1 MTERSDAV
9 LLRTHALGEADVLV
23 VAHTERWGKIRAAA
37 RSARKS
43 RRRFASGLGAG
54 AVGAVEVHVARA
66 GGGLWRLDGFVPR
79 IDHGAM
85 GRDLDR
91 FAYITYLC
99 ELTDVLVD
107 DLHPEPGLHAA
118 LESAIAVISAA
129 LPEAM
134 TLRRYEV
141 ALLHHLGLLP
151 AFEVCCVCGSP
162 IADGPVPFDAI
173 RGGALCSDHG
183 DGAPRQPAEVLRC
196 AAMLLGDAGSDASPS
211 PEVRRGLRD
220 LLRAQIHGHLRQ
232 PLRSV
237 ELFTHLGRTRAVAPA
252 DGAP

>member
-54 AVGAVEVHVARA
+54 AVGAVEVHVARN

-107 DLHPEPGLHAA
+107 DLHPEAGLHAA
-118 LESAIAVISAA
+118 LESAICVISERP
-129 LPEAM
+129 PEAM
-134 TLRRYEV
+134 MLRRYEV

-151 AFEVCCVCGSP
+151 AFDACCVCGSP
-162 IADGPVPFDAI
+162 CADGPVPFDAI

-183 DGAPRQPAEVLRC
+183 EGAPRQSAEVLYC
-196 AAMLLGDAGSDASPS
+196 AARLLGDAEQATPS
-211 PEVRRGLRD
+211 PEVRRALRD

-237 ELFTHLGRTRAVAPA
+237 ELFAHLGRSRVVVPA
-252 DGAP
+252 DGAR

>member
-1 MTERSDAV
+1 MTEPSAAV
-9 LLRTHALGEADVLV
+9 LLRVHPLGEADVLV

-37 RSARKS
+37 RSARRSK
-43 RRRFASGLGAG
+43 RRFAGGLGAG
-54 AVGAVEVHVARA
+54 AVGVAELHPGR

-79 IDHGAM
+79 LDHGAM

-91 FAYITYLC
+91 FAFVAYLC

-118 LESAIAVISAA
+118 LESAICVT
-129 LPEAM
+129 LEQPPDAM
-134 TLRRYEV
+134 ALRRYEL

-151 AFEVCCVCGSP
+151 SFDGCCVCGAP
-162 IADGPVPFDAI
+162 TAAEDVPFDAT
-173 RGGALCSDHG
+173 RGGALCPSHG
-183 DGAPRQPAEVLRC
+183 RGASSQHGEVLRC
-196 AAMLLGDAGSDASPS
+196 ATALLAGESVELSAP
-211 PEVRRGLRD
+211 PMRRALRD
-220 LLRAQIHGHLRQ
+220 LLRAQIHGHLRT

-237 ELFTHLGRTRAVAPA
+237 ELFAHLGRPRTGTAA